1 MLAYLCVLWSLVLAL
16 FDKWM
21 LVYDKPR
28 DDTMSL
34 DLEEENIVQVKELTA
49 QVVETG
55 DQNGC

>member
-1 MLAYLCVLWSLVLAL
+1 
-16 FDKWM
+16 M